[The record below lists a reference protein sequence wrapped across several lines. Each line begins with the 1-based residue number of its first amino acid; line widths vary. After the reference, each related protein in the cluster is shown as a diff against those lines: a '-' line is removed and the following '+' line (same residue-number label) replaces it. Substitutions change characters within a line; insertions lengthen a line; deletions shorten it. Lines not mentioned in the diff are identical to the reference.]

1 MGIIFKLTLRY
12 LKKNKKRTRA
22 TILGIACTMIILTTI
37 SLFANTLMGMIRE
50 SIREDQGSWHL
61 IFHDLDQEQY
71 ERLKENK
78 KLCNV
83 SETECE
89 DCEPDAGLCVAAE
102 MKNVSWRMFARTQ
115 KIGKKIGMEQLPEEE
130 WRRLPYRET
139 GKYNITY
146 HSILKVLYYLS
157 YRTFRILWTK

>member
-1 MGIIFKLTLRY
+1 MVLFSNERGADMGIIFKLTLRY

-37 SLFANTLMGMIRE
+37 SLFTNTLMGMIRE

-61 IFHDLDQEQY
+61 IFHDLNQEQY
-71 ERLKENK
+71 ESLKENK

-89 DCEPDAGLCVAAE
+89 DCEPDAGLCAAAE
-102 MKNVSWRMFARTQ
+102 MKNVSWRMFA
-115 KIGKKIGMEQLPEEE
+115 
-130 WRRLPYRET
+130 
-139 GKYNITY
+139 
-146 HSILKVLYYLS
+146 
-157 YRTFRILWTK
+157 

>member
-1 MGIIFKLTLRY
+1 MGIIYKLTLRY

-37 SLFANTLMGMIRE
+37 SLFTNTLMGMIRE

-71 ERLKENK
+71 ESLKENK

-115 KIGKKIGMEQLPEEE
+115 KNTLQNLLQSTFFILLNFSEGFY
-130 WRRLPYRET
+130 RLED
-139 GKYNITY
+139 
-146 HSILKVLYYLS
+146 L
-157 YRTFRILWTK
+157 RILYTIAYIPLIGE

>member
-71 ERLKENK
+71 ESLKENK

-89 DCEPDAGLCVAAE
+89 DCEPDAG
-102 MKNVSWRMFARTQ
+102 
-115 KIGKKIGMEQLPEEE
+115 
-130 WRRLPYRET
+130 
-139 GKYNITY
+139 
-146 HSILKVLYYLS
+146 
-157 YRTFRILWTK
+157 